1 MISPGPTGTA
11 TYCYLSEQGV
21 CDVFPAVSMRTP
33 TPTRFQEKKSSISF
47 LNFGVMFSSGSECF
61 LGYHGDRNAKPETK

>member
-1 MISPGPTGTA
+1 
-11 TYCYLSEQGV
+11 
-21 CDVFPAVSMRTP
+21 MRTP

-61 LGYHGDRNAKPETK
+61 LGYHGDRNAKPETKANRKRKRG